1 MVRKRNSFGRSMEG
15 VARERGKVVA
25 ICRFTRHLLDGISGK
40 ACMRCL
46 YDGPAY
52 NEIKKVP
59 GKVRFGRHL
68 PGGESGRAQQEEP
81 LEQVWL

>member
-25 ICRFTRHLLDGISGK
+25 ICRFTRHLLDGISGR

-46 YDGPAY
+46 HDGPAY

-59 GKVRFGRHL
+59 GKVCFFRHL
-68 PGGESGRAQQEEP
+68 FRESGRAQQEEP